1 MSAENVE
8 VVWRAMEW
16 WGRAQ
21 RDRVPTDIFD
31 PDIEIWGRL
40 SVVAGSF
47 KQKLAGVEEWIGDIQ
62 DQFQVWGLGIEEVR
76 PLDDGRLLVL
86 GTVHAEG
93 RSSGL
98 TLDWQAGLHTEFRA
112 GRIVRLTVYGSPAE
126 ALKAVGL
133 EE

>member
-40 SVVAGSF
+40 SAVAGEPYRG
-47 KQKLAGVEEWIGDIQ
+47 LAGVEEWIGDIQ